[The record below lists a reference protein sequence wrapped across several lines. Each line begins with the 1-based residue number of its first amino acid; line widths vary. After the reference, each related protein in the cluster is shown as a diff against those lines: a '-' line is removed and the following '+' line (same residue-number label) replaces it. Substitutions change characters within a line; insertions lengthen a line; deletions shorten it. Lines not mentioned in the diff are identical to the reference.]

1 MKIDNFNFTKFSQFQ
16 FRNQR
21 YMCGPGAFNGFN
33 PEREVKIAQKTNFVS
48 APLEPVG
55 RKCH

>member
-1 MKIDNFNFTKFSQFQ
+1 
-16 FRNQR
+16 
-21 YMCGPGAFNGFN
+21 MCGPGAFNGFN

-55 RKCH
+55 RK